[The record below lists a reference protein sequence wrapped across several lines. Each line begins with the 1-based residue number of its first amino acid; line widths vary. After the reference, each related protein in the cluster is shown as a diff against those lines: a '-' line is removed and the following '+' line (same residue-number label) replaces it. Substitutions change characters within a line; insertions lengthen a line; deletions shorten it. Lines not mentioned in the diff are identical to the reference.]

1 MQKTNLV
8 SKTIFLLIF
17 AFYMGVSKAQPLS
30 PPIPFND
37 EYRGTADLIM
47 KAAKV
52 KTKRTY
58 YKFNEG
64 NVQNIL
70 YTDFEYNKKGYLVSQ
85 KWYSLLSKKEM
96 YSAYYEYDNEDFFT
110 SCTEKISKDFD
121 YFEECSRKRTNEGY
135 PVNYT
140 DTNPFGET
148 IPADKDSNIVV
159 KTVYSRDST
168 GGYFAKKFY
177 YDGSFYK
184 EKALPFWQFGP
195 LFYDNL
201 YINEDKSIDYVFS
214 EKYFK
219 TDTLYQ
225 SADTL
230 KIRIRIK
237 QNNLECVGILKI
249 KQNNIFVIT
258 EIDRMFDKMKLSFSY
273 QNSFLLDDGTRRS
286 EIRSITYLS
295 YKINYER
302 LLLIH
307 KFQSLDTTRISLY
320 NRIEL
325 NDMHNPNMQY
335 FIHAQGC
342 INYTNFKDGY
352 LDSESQYSIGLDS
365 VQKLRDVYY
374 GGHNLISEKIQY
386 SASFGLI
393 PSSRSVNYDYVTK
406 IVEIN
411 MYEYFK

>member
-1 MQKTNLV
+1 MLKSVN
-8 SKTIFLLIF
+8 KIIFLLVF
-17 AFYMGVSKAQPLS
+17 ALSVGISKGQPLS
-30 PPIPFND
+30 PPTPFND
-37 EYRGTADLIM
+37 EYRGTADLTM

-58 YKFNEG
+58 YKFNES
-64 NVQNIL
+64 NTQNIL

-85 KWYSLLSKKEM
+85 KWYSLLSRKEM

-110 SCTEKISKDFD
+110 SCTEKISKGFD
-121 YFEECSRKRTNEGY
+121 EFEGSSRKTTNEGY
-135 PVNYT
+135 PINDT
-140 DTNPFGET
+140 DKNPLGEM
-148 IPADKDSNIVV
+148 IPEDKDSNLLV
-159 KTVYSRDST
+159 KTIYKRDST
-168 GGYFAKKFY
+168 GGYFAKKYF

-184 EKALPFWQFGP
+184 EKALPFWQFSP

-201 YINEDKSIDYVFS
+201 YINEDKSINLVCS

-219 TDTLYQ
+219 TDTLYK

-230 KIRIRIK
+230 KIRIRAK
-237 QNNLECVGILKI
+237 QNNVDCFDILKI
-249 KQNNIFVIT
+249 KHNNTFIIT
-258 EIDRMFDKMKLSFSY
+258 EIDRMLEKMKLSFSY
-273 QNSFLLDDGTRRS
+273 QNSAFDDGSVRS
-286 EIRSITYLS
+286 EIKSITYLS
-295 YKINYER
+295 YKVAPER
-302 LLLIH
+302 FLLLH
-307 KFQSLDTTRISLY
+307 KFQSLDTSRISL
-320 NRIEL
+320 RSKIEL
-325 NDMHNPNMQY
+325 NDMHNLKMQY
-335 FIHAQGC
+335 FIYAQGC